1 MYPSS
6 HVTRLLVCISVYRYS
21 LSGFIPAQVI
31 LSTNI
36 AESSITV
43 PDIRYGK
50 PHYGILMLTVNSLLK
65 AKN

>member
-6 HVTRLLVCISVYRYS
+6 HVPCLLMYISVYS
-21 LSGFIPAQVI
+21 LSGFIPSQVI

>member
-1 MYPSS
+1 M
-6 HVTRLLVCISVYRYS
+6 CISVYL
-21 LSGFIPAQVI
+21 LSGFIPSQVI

-50 PHYGILMLTVNSLLK
+50 LLYGLNSDAYLPSAFALMLNNSRECLNL
-65 AKN
+65 

>member
-6 HVTRLLVCISVYRYS
+6 HVTRLLVCISVYS
-21 LSGFIPAQVI
+21 LSVLIPAQVI

-50 PHYGILMLTVNSLLK
+50 PHYGILMLTANSLLK
-65 AKN
+65 N